1 MVLVLNS
8 VLPIF
13 AVIALGSLLKRVGLI
28 DDRFISASDRLVY
41 YVFFPALLFWK
52 IGKPATAQSI
62 DWSLVPAV
70 WIAVFI
76 AFAASL
82 VHARLVRMPDREV
95 GSFSQACYR
104 FSTYIGMAVIV
115 ASMGEE
121 GVRQFGVLIGF
132 VIPFINLL
140 AVSSLIWF
148 SGEDY
153 TGGKKLAVLV
163 KSALSNPLI
172 LACVA
177 GILYSELAVPLPV
190 FLDNTL
196 GLMSLLALPLALI
209 SIGGSLTFKQLSG
222 HFESSLAAAAIK
234 LVFLPVVG
242 FLLLRFFRVD
252 ETPFKVAMLYF
263 ALPTSPNNYILSAH
277 FKSDCE
283 LATAT
288 IVLSTLL
295 SMASLSAVLLLFG

>member
-13 AVIALGSLLKRVGLI
+13 VVIALGSFMKRIGLI
-28 DDRFISASDRLVY
+28 DERFIKGSDRLVY

-52 IGKPATAQSI
+52 IGEPATAQNI

-76 AFAASL
+76 VFTLSL
-82 VHARLVRMPDREV
+82 IYARLAGMPQREV

-104 FSTYIGMAVIV
+104 FSTYIGMAIIL
-115 ASMGEE
+115 ASMGEQ

-148 SGEDY
+148 SGEVY
-153 TGGKKLAVLV
+153 SGGQKYILLL
-163 KSALSNPLI
+163 KSTVSNPLI

-177 GILYSELAVPLPV
+177 GILYSELGVPLPV

-222 HFESSLAAAAIK
+222 HFSTSLAAAAIK
-234 LVFLPVVG
+234 LVFLPLVG
-242 FLLLRFFRVD
+242 IFLLRVFRVD
-252 ETPFKVAMLYF
+252 ELAFKVAMLYF
-263 ALPTSPNNYILSAH
+263 ALPTSPNNYILSVH
-277 FKSDCE
+277 FKSDAE

-295 SMASLSAVLLLFG
+295 SMISLSVALLVFG